1 MNDRLNARTHQLLV
15 EQAERLEQQ
24 REAMRKAMLYAPLR
38 TPADLPRRACSHCES
53 GMSRCV
59 TPQACERAEQGKGR
73 AVAKLTRAIKG
84 VGSRAERVAVGIV
97 LIVVA
102 ALVAWAIAE
111 AALIAAGVML

>member
-59 TPQACERAEQGKGR
+59 TPQACERAEHGKGR
-73 AVAKLTRAIKG
+73 AERA
-84 VGSRAERVAVGIV
+84 AVGIV
-97 LIVVA
+97 LLVTAALMLGAVVA
-102 ALVAWAIAE
+102 T
-111 AALIAAGVML
+111 ALIAAGVTL